1 MEQYSQDNAFLSKG
15 KVSIMNDRQ
24 LKYILTIAEEGNITT
39 AAQKLYISQPSLSSL
54 LANVENELGIKL
66 FDRSISRISLTYAGE
81 CFVEAAK
88 RILSIKAELEH
99 QIEDIQDCQKG
110 RLSIGCGR
118 QLSSILFPRII
129 PAFRSKYPGFTVK
142 LIEESLPVL
151 HNMLSSGDLDIAFTY
166 VDINNKKLECVPL
179 FDEEMILMAPT
190 SFKPSVVIKKDG
202 HKFPLVE
209 FSDFDEKPF
218 VLFKTG
224 HNLRVIIDKIF
235 ADFGIHPNIILE
247 TDNWQTCIG
256 MVTMGEAFTILPY
269 SSIMGSDSDGL
280 NRYSID
286 GNYYRHMYIYYH
298 KNIYLPKI
306 IEEFINLAQ
315 IIINNV

>member
-1 MEQYSQDNAFLSKG
+1 
-15 KVSIMNDRQ
+15 MNDRQ
-24 LKYILTIAEEGNITT
+24 LKYILTIAQEGNITT

-99 QIEDIQDCQKG
+99 QICDIQDCQKG
-110 RLSIGCGR
+110 RLTIGCGR

-142 LIEESLPVL
+142 LFEESLPVL

-166 VDINNKKLECVPL
+166 VNIDNKKLECIPL
-179 FDEEMILMAPT
+179 FDEEITLITPP
-190 SFKPSVVIKKDG
+190 SFKPSSVVKKDG
-202 HKFPLVE
+202 HKFPIIEL
-209 FSDFDEKPF
+209 SNFDEKPF

-224 HNLRVIIDKIF
+224 HNLRGIIDKIF
-235 ADFGIHPNIILE
+235 ADFSIHPNIILE
-247 TDNWQTCIG
+247 TDNWQTCVG
-256 MVTMGEAFTILPY
+256 MVTAGEAFTILPY
-269 SSIMGSDSDGL
+269 SSIAVSDSDSL
-280 NRYSID
+280 SFYSLD
-286 GNYYRHMYIYYH
+286 GDYYRHMYIYYH
-298 KNIYLPKI
+298 KDIYLPKI

-315 IIINNV
+315 EIINCI